1 MIQTKYR
8 KGVAKRLGS
17 YLRTLRK
24 QKGWTQTTAGSAVGV
39 DAVTVRRWELGSF
52 SPSSNRIGRV
62 AEVYGVDVSTLI
74 DVAETAVHDESNT
87 LFKIRGYLE
96 AGTAPTPETDHLGTI
111 SLPSRMV
118 QENPQDFFLIVN
130 GDSLVSDGIHD
141 GDALLICPSQ
151 PPRTGGLCV
160 AEKDGRLYAGTY
172 ITPDH
177 LRVRTNT
184 GTTIDLALADSRLV
198 GAVGWQVRKM

>member
-8 KGVAKRLGS
+8 KSVAKRLGS

-74 DVAETAVHDESNT
+74 NVAETVGHDESNT
-87 LFKIRGYLE
+87 LLKITGYLE
-96 AGTAPTPETDHLGTI
+96 AGIAPQPHANALGSI
-111 SLPSRMV
+111 SLPTLMV
-118 QENPQDFFLIVN
+118 QTNPQDFF
-130 GDSLVSDGIHD
+130 
-141 GDALLICPSQ
+141 
-151 PPRTGGLCV
+151 
-160 AEKDGRLYAGTY
+160 
-172 ITPDH
+172 
-177 LRVRTNT
+177 
-184 GTTIDLALADSRLV
+184 
-198 GAVGWQVRKM
+198 